1 MRTPSLHHIVR
12 NIDHPP
18 PGRDL
23 MDIGL
28 SVSQFDK
35 RGGGLPEQA
44 TL

>member
-18 PGRDL
+18 LGRDL
-23 MDIGL
+23 MDIGH
-28 SVSQFDK
+28 SVSQFDR
-35 RGGGLPEQA
+35 RGEALPEQT